1 MRMLIVGGT
10 RFIGRHLLEKALQ
23 RGDQVSVFHR
33 GSTPLPEQ
41 FAGVKE
47 IIGDRKQIDQ
57 LRQAVAHDYDAIID
71 TVIYSPDEAAQA
83 VDLFSGRTGHYV
95 MISTGNVYKLDR
107 LPGPYRESDPLEDDP
122 QFSYGYNKRCAED
135 VLFTAYRERQFPAV
149 SLRMPSIYGPWDY
162 QAREWYFIKRLLD
175 GRTRFL
181 LPDAG
186 LGVFHREY
194 AGNIADQLLC
204 LIATPQSRGEAY
216 NAGHLHFQTCAGLVR
231 MAAKC
236 LGREVELF
244 TLPRAEMPWSI
255 ALSPGLIYYQTTEKL
270 ATIGYAEQVDLIAG
284 WERTFEFYQANP
296 IVDWLFQQRSEV
308 DLFDY
313 VREDELIRSKGVLIS

>member
-1 MRMLIVGGT
+1 MRILIVGGT
-10 RFIGRHLLEKALQ
+10 RFIGRHLLEKASL
-23 RGDQVSVFHR
+23 RGDQVTVFHR

-47 IIGDRKQIDQ
+47 IIGDRKQIGD
-57 LRQAVAHDYDAIID
+57 LRQAAACDYDAIID
-71 TVIYSPDEAAQA
+71 TVIYSPDEAEQA
-83 VDLFSGRTGHYV
+83 VDVFSGRAGHYV

-122 QFSYGYNKRCAED
+122 QFAYGYNKRCAED
-135 VLFTAYRERQFPAV
+135 VLFAAHQERQFPAV
-149 SLRMPSIYGPWDY
+149 ALRMPSIYGPWDY

-194 AGNIADQLLC
+194 AGNIANQLLC
-204 LIATPQSRGEAY
+204 LISTPASRGEAY
-216 NAGHLHFQTCAGLVR
+216 NAGHRQFQTCAQLLQ
-231 MAAKC
+231 MAARSLK
-236 LGREVELF
+236 REIEIF

-255 ALSPGLIYYQTTEKL
+255 ALSPGLVYYQTTDKL
-270 ATIGYAEQVDLIAG
+270 ASIGYNEQVDLLAG
-284 WERTFEFYQANP
+284 WERTFDFYRANP
-296 IVDWLFQQRSEV
+296 VLDWQFQRRSEV

-313 VREDELIRSKGVLIS
+313 AREDELIRSKGVLIC